1 MTKGGTLTIK
11 VKRIRQE
18 MGDVLRLE
26 FSDTGHGISR
36 HHLKEI
42 FDPFFSTKEG
52 SGGTGLGL
60 FISRKIVENY
70 QGSIEVES
78 QENEGTTFIVEFP
91 GLKR

>member
-1 MTKGGTLTIK
+1 
-11 VKRIRQE
+11 
-18 MGDVLRLE
+18 MGDVLRVE
-26 FSDTGHGISR
+26 FADTGHGISQQ
-36 HHLKEI
+36 HLKEI

-60 FISRKIVENY
+60 FIARKIVENY

-78 QENEGTTFIVEFP
+78 QEHEGTTFIVEFP